1 LGALTLKELDM
12 KLSIYG
18 PQPHDTAA
26 LAALIA
32 AIPEG
37 TEFALIQAPPRRE
50 PYLKACQRPGWLEYV
65 AECDG
70 KVWVH
75 LHQQTSTS
83 EYILK
88 VQT

>member
-1 LGALTLKELDM
+1 LKIT
-12 KLSIYG
+12 IYG

-26 LAALIA
+26 LSALIA

-37 TEFALIQAPPRRE
+37 SQLVTIAAPPRRAAF
-50 PYLKACQRPGWLEYV
+50 LKACQRPEWLEYE
-65 AECDG
+65 ANCDG
-70 KVWVH
+70 KTWVH
-75 LHQQTSTS
+75 LHQQTATS